1 IWGWPVW
8 PEPWRDPSGDPVA
21 QFEAGAIE
29 RIEYYE
35 YLQWQAA
42 RQLARAA
49 ARCRERGMAIGLYLD
64 LAVSVDR
71 AGSDCWSF
79 GSCFAAPAGVGAPAE
94 DFKRSGQDW
103 GLPPLIPEALRACGH
118 EPFILALRANMRHAG
133 ALRIAHVMGLM
144 RLYWIA
150 P

>member
-1 IWGWPVW
+1 VRFLSAGGAALRRHGLFEALQERFHAADPSIWGWPVW

-79 GSCFAAPAGVGAPAE
+79 GSCFA
-94 DFKRSGQDW
+94 
-103 GLPPLIPEALRACGH
+103 
-118 EPFILALRANMRHAG
+118 
-133 ALRIAHVMGLM
+133 
-144 RLYWIA
+144 
-150 P
+150 